1 MPRRLQEEIRQTRP
15 FRNVAQEAA
24 LALLRTTDLLRRV
37 ATARLTP
44 HDLTLQQYNVLRI
57 LRGAQGPLP
66 TLEIAERMLEQA
78 PGITRLIDR
87 LEAKHLVARVP
98 CKTDRRQVHCHIT
111 PSGLELLTVLDPEI
125 DEADGLLERV
135 LSADQLAQLVAL
147 LAVARDALAADLAT
161 LTETKTHAQP

>member
-1 MPRRLQEEIRQTRP
+1 MPRHLQDEIRQTRP
-15 FRNVAQEAA
+15 FRNAAQEAS

-87 LEAKHLVARVP
+87 LEAKQLVARVP

-111 PSGLELLTVLDPEI
+111 PTGLELLSRLDPDI
-125 DEADGLLERV
+125 DQADGLLERV
-135 LSADQLAQLVAL
+135 LTPDQLQQLVAL
-147 LAVARDALAADLAT
+147 LAVAREALSADLTA
-161 LTETKTHAQP
+161 LTETTSDAQP